1 MVDRV
6 KGLSEVNRH
15 GHCAVRWQ
23 GLIKAL
29 NHLLCEGEKGSGG
42 GAVGTETMLCVGKG
56 KGVEFWKE

>member
-6 KGLSEVNRH
+6 ECLGKVKGH
-15 GHCAVRWQ
+15 GHCAVWWQ

-29 NHLLCEGEKGSGG
+29 SHLLCEGEKGSGG
-42 GAVGTETMLCVGKG
+42 GAVGTEAMLCVGKR